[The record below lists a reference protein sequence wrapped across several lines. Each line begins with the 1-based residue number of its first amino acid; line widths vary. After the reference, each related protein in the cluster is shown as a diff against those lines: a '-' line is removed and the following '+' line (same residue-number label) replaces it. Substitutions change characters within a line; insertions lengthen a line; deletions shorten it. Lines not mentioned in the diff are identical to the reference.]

1 MSKWTAN
8 DIPDQSG
15 RTFVVTGAN
24 SGLGLETTKAIAAK
38 NAQVVMTAR
47 SAAKGEAA
55 VKEIKDEIPDANLE
69 LRELDLA
76 DLASIKTFADGL
88 TKARPQ
94 FDVLINNAGVM
105 MTPYQETKDGHEL
118 QFGTNHLGHFALTG
132 LLLPHIKGD
141 DPRVVTISSIEHY
154 PGKIDFDNIQLKD
167 GYSSRKA
174 YQRSKFSNAV
184 FGLELARRLEEAGS
198 PIKSTMAHPG
208 YSDTNLQTSGPTGLM
223 PAILT
228 IGNKLIAQ
236 SPVRR
241 APSPSSS
248 PPPHRKRSLA
258 PTTAPTVSASCADT
272 RPRSTSPSA
281 RTTRS
286 SGASYGKSARS

>member
-1 MSKWTAN
+1 
-8 DIPDQSG
+8 
-15 RTFVVTGAN
+15 
-24 SGLGLETTKAIAAK
+24 
-38 NAQVVMTAR
+38 MTAR
-47 SAAKGEAA
+47 NAAKGEAA

-76 DLASIKTFADGL
+76 DLASIKAFADGL
-88 TKARPQ
+88 TKARPE

-141 DPRVVTISSIEHY
+141 DPRVVTVSSIEHY

-236 SPVRR
+236 GQDQGALPQLFAATSPQAKSGSYYGPDGFRQLRGHPTEVHFTKRAHDPETGSKLWEVSEELTGVSYLDA
-241 APSPSSS
+241 APSP
-248 PPPHRKRSLA
+248 A
-258 PTTAPTVSASCADT
+258 
-272 RPRSTSPSA
+272 
-281 RTTRS
+281 
-286 SGASYGKSARS
+286 